1 MIPLSDL
8 AKWDQD
14 ALTTLQKVYSDP
26 KAHQSDWLKAASA
39 AIAYERGKPASV
51 VVQVDFRER
60 VKAARLRQ
68 LELDRAE
75 WAKLEPGKTLL
86 GQSPDEAPEP
96 VA

>member
-51 VVQVDFRER
+51 VVQVDSPLPCQPLFGSHWTDHSVPLPPTPS
-60 VKAARLRQ
+60 VKPR
-68 LELDRAE
+68 
-75 WAKLEPGKTLL
+75 
-86 GQSPDEAPEP
+86 
-96 VA
+96 